1 MMETVDG
8 EYQNCK
14 AFGGAYTR
22 EHFFGKSPETL
33 AMVAN
38 MSDEDIWRL
47 NRGGHDPHKVYAAY
61 HAAMNTHG
69 MPTVILAKT
78 VKGYGMGAA
87 GEALNPTHQ
96 TKKLDDDAVRAF
108 RDRFQVPISDAQ
120 LKDGNI
126 PFYRPDEKSPELQYM
141 RERRAALGGYLP
153 QRRRKSSQSLQV
165 PPLST
170 FERLLKST
178 GEREIST
185 TMAFVQ
191 MLNII
196 LRDKQIGPRCV
207 PIVADEARTF
217 GMEGLFRQLGIY
229 APQGQ
234 KYKPVDADQLMF
246 YREDAA
252 GQVLEEGI
260 TEAGAFA
267 SWMAMATSYS
277 VSDLPMLPF
286 YIYYSM
292 FGFQRI
298 GDFAWQAGDMRARG
312 FLLGGTAGRTTL
324 NGEGLQHEDGH
335 SHVQAALIP
344 NVRSYD
350 PTFAYEV
357 VVLIQHGMQRMLAE
371 QHDEYWYLTLMNEN
385 YTHPEMPAGSEEG
398 IIKGMYLFRDAG
410 KPKKGELRVQLMG
423 SGTILREVIAAA
435 DLLDA
440 DFGIKADIW
449 SCPSFTEL
457 ARDGVDAERWNRF
470 HPDAKTPRKPW
481 VTQLL
486 EGRQGPAIAA
496 TDYVRAFANQIREY
510 VPMRYT
516 VLGTDGYGRSDTREN
531 LRRHFEVDRYHVAH
545 AAVAALAADGKLTAK
560 DVARAIKLYR
570 LDPDKPNPLLA

>member
-1 MMETVDG
+1 TVDG

-22 EHFFGKSPETL
+22 QHFFGKTPETL

-38 MSDEDIWRL
+38 LSDDDIWRL

-61 HAAMNTHG
+61 DAAVRTVG
-69 MPTVILAKT
+69 QPTVILAKT
-78 VKGYGMGAA
+78 VKGYGMGSA

-96 TKKLDDDAVRAF
+96 TKKLDDDSVRAF
-108 RDRFQVPISDAQ
+108 RDRFQLPISDDQ
-120 LKDGNI
+120 LKDGAV
-126 PFYRPDEKSPELQYM
+126 PFFKPADKSPEMEYM
-141 RERRAALGGYLP
+141 RDRRAALGGYLP
-153 QRRRKSSQSLQV
+153 ARRRKASQPLEV
-165 PPLST
+165 PPLAT

-191 MLNII
+191 MFNMI
-196 LRDKQIGPRCV
+196 LRDKQVGPRCV

-267 SWMAMATSYS
+267 SWMALATSYS
-277 VSDLPMLPF
+277 VNDLQMLPF

-292 FGFQRI
+292 FGFQRV

-312 FLLGGTAGRTTL
+312 FVLGGTAGRTTL

-335 SHVQAALIP
+335 SHIQSGLIP

-350 PTFAYEV
+350 PSFSYEV
-357 VVLIQHGMQRMLAE
+357 VTIVHYGMQRMLAE
-371 QHDEYWYLTLMNEN
+371 QHDEYFYITLMNEN

-398 IIKGMYLFRDAG
+398 IIKGMYLLRDAG
-410 KPKKGELRVQLMG
+410 RSKKGDLRVQLLG
-423 SGTILREVIAAA
+423 SGTILNEVTAAA
-435 DLLDA
+435 VLLDA
-440 DFGIKADIW
+440 DFGIKSDIW

-457 ARDGVDAERWNRF
+457 ARDGMDASRWNRF
-470 HPDAKTPRKPW
+470 HPEAKDARKPW
-481 VTQLL
+481 VTQQL
-486 EGRQGPAIAA
+486 EGRSGPAIAA
-496 TDYVRAFANQIREY
+496 TDYVRAYPDQIREF

-516 VLGTDGYGRSDTREN
+516 ALGTDGYGRSDTREN
-531 LRRHFEVDRYHVAH
+531 LRRHFEVDRYHIAH
-545 AAVAALAADGKLTAK
+545 AAVAALAAEGKLTGK
-560 DVARAIKLYR
+560 DVARALKLYKI
-570 LDPDKPNPLLA
+570 DTEAPNPLLA